1 MSVLDYPFDNAL
13 ILQKKKRLKKELLLK
28 EGLIEKKIAI
38 LSGSTIGEVQ
48 NILELFLLNYGIKPV
63 FWQGQY
69 ARYYE
74 NLVFESDQLKEFAPD
89 FIYIHTTAKNLEN
102 LPLPTDN
109 AEDVNAKLENE
120 FAKFKTCYE
129 AALNLGAIVIAN
141 NFEKPFYRMYGNK
154 DAVVPQGVVN
164 YTTRLNLM
172 VADFANQHENL
183 YINDIDYLSAIAGLD
198 NWFNL
203 ENWYLYKYAVSV
215 DRIPELTFSIAKII
229 KSALGKNKK
238 SVICDL
244 DNTLWGG
251 IIGDDGVEGIAIG
264 NEQPAGMSYTEFQS
278 YLKKLTGLGIML
290 NVCSKNEEAIAK
302 QGFEKRKEAP
312 LNVED
317 FICFKAN
324 WEPKHQNIAN
334 IAKEIN
340 IGEDSFVFIDDNP
353 VERDIVRNS
362 LAVTVPEVSC
372 PEEYIKAI
380 DRAGYFEITA
390 FTKDDAK
397 RNEMYKQNAQRA
409 QAQASFGNYK
419 DYLLSLDMSGEI
431 GAFSTAH
438 CERITQLIN
447 KTNQFNFTTRRYTQ
461 GEVEE
466 IIASPDKYISAY
478 AKLVDKFGDNG
489 ITTCFIAS
497 VEDTTATID
506 LWVMSCR
513 VFKRHFEFALFDY
526 FIKQCAQRGI
536 TTVNASYLPTAKNVI
551 IKDFYE
557 ELGFTL
563 VSESESEK
571 KYTFAVPADYQNKN
585 EVIKMEEV

>member
-1 MSVLDYPFDNAL
+1 MSVFEYPFDNAF
-13 ILQKKKRLKKELLLK
+13 ILQKKKKLKKELLLK

-48 NILELFLLNYGIKPV
+48 NILELFLLDYGIKPV

-74 NLVFESDQLKEFAPD
+74 NLVFDNDELREFAPD

-102 LPLPTDN
+102 LPVPTDS
-109 AEDVNAKLENE
+109 AEDVKAKLENE
-120 FAKFKTCYE
+120 FAKFKICWE
-129 AALNLGAIVIAN
+129 AALGLGAIVVAN

-172 VADFANQHENL
+172 MADFANEHENF
-183 YINDIDYLSAIAGLD
+183 YVNDIDYLATLAGLD

-251 IIGDDGVEGIAIG
+251 IIGDDGVEGVAIG

-302 QGFEKRKEAP
+302 KGFSERKEAP

-353 VERDIVRNS
+353 VERDIVRKS
-362 LAVTVPEVSC
+362 LAVTVPEVNS

-380 DRAGYFEITA
+380 DRAGYFEITT

-419 DYLLSLDMSGEI
+419 DYLLSLEMSGEI
-431 GAFSTAH
+431 GAFSPAH

-447 KTNQFNFTTRRYTQ
+447 KTNQFNFTTRRYAQ

-466 IIASPDKYISAY
+466 IIANPDKYISAY

-497 VEDTTATID
+497 VEDKTAEID

-526 FIKQCAQRGI
+526 FVKQCAKRGI
-536 TTVNASYLPTAKNVI
+536 TTVNASYLPTAKNVVV
-551 IKDFYE
+551 KDFYE

-563 VSESESEK
+563 VSESETEK
-571 KYTFAVPADYQNKN
+571 RYTYTIPADYTDKN

>member
-1 MSVLDYPFDNAL
+1 MSLLDYPFDSDL
-13 ILQKKKRLKKELLLK
+13 ILQKKKKLKKELLLK
-28 EGLIEKKIAI
+28 EGLIEKRIAI
-38 LSGSTIGEVQ
+38 LSGSTIGEIQ

-63 FWQGQY
+63 FYQGQY

-74 NLVFESDQLKEFAPD
+74 DLMFDDGSLKEFNPD
-89 FIYIHTTAKNLEN
+89 FIYIHTTSKNLEN
-102 LPLPTDN
+102 LPVPTDSS
-109 AEDVNAKLENE
+109 EDVDAKLARE
-120 FAKFKTCYE
+120 FAKFKACYQK
-129 AALNLGAIVIAN
+129 ALSFGSIVIVN

-172 VADFANQHENL
+172 IADFAAATENF
-183 YINDIDYLSAIAGLD
+183 YVNDIDYLSTLAGLD

-203 ENWYLYKYAVSV
+203 ESWYLYKYAVSV

-229 KSALGKNKK
+229 KSVLGKNKK

-251 IIGDDGVEGIAIG
+251 VIGDDGVEGITIG
-264 NEQPAGMSYTEFQS
+264 NEQPAGMSYTEFQA

-302 QGFEKRKEAP
+302 KGFTDRKEAP

-362 LAVTVPEVSC
+362 LAVTVPEVTC
-372 PEEYIKAI
+372 PEDYIKSI
-380 DRAGYFEITA
+380 DRAGFFEITT

-397 RNEMYKQNAQRA
+397 RNEMYKQNAMRA
-409 QAQASFGNYK
+409 QAEASFGDYK
-419 DYLLSLDMSGEI
+419 DYLLSLDMTSEI
-431 GAFSTAH
+431 GAFSSAH
-438 CERITQLIN
+438 SERITQLIN

-461 GEVEE
+461 GEVDE
-466 IIASPDKYISAY
+466 IIANTTDYISAY

-497 VEDTTATID
+497 VEDKTATID

-526 FIKQCAQRGI
+526 FVSQCVKRGI
-536 TTVNASYLPTAKNVI
+536 TTVKASYLPTAKNVI
-551 IKDFYE
+551 IKDFYD
-557 ELGFTL
+557 ELGFEL
-563 VSESESEK
+563 VKEEDGA
-571 KYTFAVPADYQNKN
+571 KYYTYTIPADYTNKN